1 MCFPNWKQRRRRRR
15 RISWRFNQQSTAES
29 RFADFELPTS
39 SRRQTGAA
47 ATERQIPVFPFEKEE
62 EEEEKERVCRRK
74 KKVFVLVFSVQISFS
89 ERRRADA
96 SVPESYLEGF
106 SLSLTLCSSSCLR
119 ARTSC
124 SLSRRAGER
133 VLD

>member
-74 KKVFVLVFSVQISFS
+74 KKFLFWSSLYKFLFLKGA
-89 ERRRADA
+89 ELTHLCRRAI
-96 SVPESYLEGF
+96 
-106 SLSLTLCSSSCLR
+106 
-119 ARTSC
+119 
-124 SLSRRAGER
+124 
-133 VLD
+133 